1 MTAEML
7 LALELGAV
15 AVVAGAVGS
24 MLGIG
29 GGIILVPFFIAL
41 LGIEAPVARS
51 ASLVAVCVTSLA
63 GSMIYLKEGVVDIE
77 RAASLQ
83 FPTVVGAIIGAVL
96 GSAID
101 PVLMQLLFAIL
112 VLAIGF
118 KMFSKEV
125 KTTPPTQRDLIFT
138 VAGCLLG
145 GFVSSLL
152 GVGGGVFFVP
162 ILAILIGLPQRTAA
176 ATSTFLIGLTA
187 ATSAI
192 IYFRQGQMNLDVTI
206 PAAIGILVGAQLG
219 ARLSGKVSDLWLR
232 RMFATVKVVT
242 AGLLFKGVL
251 AAWLR

>member
-1 MTAEML
+1 MTPEVL

-15 AVVAGAVGS
+15 AVIAGAVGS

-29 GGIILVPFFIAL
+29 GGIILVPVFIAL
-41 LGIEAPVARS
+41 LGIDAQVARS

-63 GSMIYLKEGVVDIE
+63 GSLVYLKEGVVDIE
-77 RAASLQ
+77 RGATLQ
-83 FPTVVGAIIGAVL
+83 LPTVAGAIIGAVV

-101 PVLMQLLFAIL
+101 PIVMQLLFALL

-118 KMFSKEV
+118 KMFAKDV
-125 KTTPPTQRDLIFT
+125 KSTPPTQRDIGLSI
-138 VAGCLLG
+138 AGCILG

-162 ILAILIGLPQRTAA
+162 ILALLIGLPQRTAA

-192 IYFRQGQMNLDVTI
+192 IYFRQGQMDLDVSI
-206 PAAIGILVGAQLG
+206 PAALGILLGAQLG
-219 ARLSGKVSDLWLR
+219 ARISGKVSDLFLR
-232 RMFATVKVVT
+232 RMFAVVKIVT
-242 AGLLFKGVL
+242 AGLLLKGVITH
-251 AAWLR
+251 WVS

>member
-1 MTAEML
+1 MAPEVL
-7 LALELGAV
+7 LNLELGGIALL
-15 AVVAGAVGS
+15 AGGVGS

-29 GGIILVPFFIAL
+29 GGIILVPFFIAIA
-41 LGIEAPVARS
+41 GIDPHIARS

-63 GSMIYLKEGVVDIE
+63 GSAVYLKEGVADLE
-77 RAASLQ
+77 RGAALQ
-83 FPTVVGAIIGAVL
+83 LPTVVGAIIGALV
-96 GSAID
+96 GGAID
-101 PVLMQLLFAIL
+101 PVLMQLLFAVL

-125 KTTPPTQRDLIFT
+125 KEAPPSRRDWILTI
-138 VAGCLLG
+138 AGCLLG

-192 IYFRQGQMNLDVTI
+192 IYFRQGQMDLDVTV
-206 PAAIGILVGAQLG
+206 PTAVGILIGAQLG
-219 ARLSGKVSDLWLR
+219 ARISAKIPNLFLR
-232 RMFATVKVVT
+232 RMFATVKFIN
-242 AGLLFKGVL
+242 AGLLIKGVIS
-251 AAWLR
+251 AWR